1 MRPRESPLPVFSEVK
16 GILSCFGG
24 AQNELCFCNMLFY
37 NSIVWRLNSREFLC
51 PSSAELEF
59 VSSKQVNDM
68 RVHESPLPSTNTRA
82 KEDWLQINGLL
93 NLVNPGNPFH
103 IS

>member
-1 MRPRESPLPVFSEVK
+1 LTFTLARTSFLFFTSAASVC
-16 GILSCFGG
+16 SC
-24 AQNELCFCNMLFY
+24 NH
-37 NSIVWRLNSREFLC
+37 
-51 PSSAELEF
+51 
-59 VSSKQVNDM
+59 KQVGDM

-103 IS
+103 ILWKHWIH

>member
-1 MRPRESPLPVFSEVK
+1 MFWGVPKTNYVFATCYFITPS
-16 GILSCFGG
+16 
-24 AQNELCFCNMLFY
+24 
-37 NSIVWRLNSREFLC
+37 VWRLNSREFLC